1 MSDGIQY
8 AVAGLT
14 AFLVGSIPASL
25 LLAKRVG
32 GIDLRKEGSGN
43 VGATNVTRL
52 LGWRWGITALLM
64 DAAKGLLPVL
74 LLPQLFGLPPGAA
87 SLHLR
92 VLCGLLA
99 IVGHMCP
106 PWLGFRGGKGVATAL
121 GVVSVLA
128 PQATLV
134 AFIGFACMFA
144 MTRIVSLSSLTA
156 AVTFAAA
163 QLTYFGGDLWSAGT
177 WSLGVFSVAVPL
189 VIVIKHRSNMIR
201 LMRGEEKPLKFGR
214 RRNAE
219 GEPASPADG
228 SSDSPPPQ
236 RDETPAA
243 TSHE

>member
-1 MSDGIQY
+1 MSDGILY
-8 AVAGLT
+8 AVAGLA

-32 GIDLRKEGSGN
+32 GIDLRKAGSGN

-74 LLPQLFGLPPGAA
+74 LLPKLFGLPPGAE

-128 PQATLV
+128 PQATLA
-134 AFIGFACMFA
+134 AFLGFACMFA
-144 MTRIVSLSSLTA
+144 ITRIVSLSSLTA
-156 AVTFAAA
+156 AVTFAVA
-163 QLTYFGGDLWSAGT
+163 QLTWFGGDLWSAET
-177 WSLGVFSVAVPL
+177 WSLGAFSVAVPL
-189 VIVIKHRSNMIR
+189 VIVIKHRSNVGR
-201 LMRGEEKPLKFGR
+201 LMRGEEKPLRFGR
-214 RRNAE
+214 QRNTQAE
-219 GEPASPADG
+219 PSG
-228 SSDSPPPQ
+228 SSPPE
-236 RDETPAA
+236 RDEAPAA
-243 TSHE
+243 TSQD